1 MDLGSGNQI
10 EFMDPTEQVA
20 RFHLRILKMKGG
32 GPFVLKI
39 HEISTAEVRWQFTP
53 IILERQHKLTF
64 QPFTNF
70 TTECSFTLH
79 SHVTC
84 GPGQTTPRRSYR
96 VYPSFR

>member
-53 IILERQHKLTF
+53 IIIE
-64 QPFTNF
+64 
-70 TTECSFTLH
+70 
-79 SHVTC
+79 
-84 GPGQTTPRRSYR
+84 
-96 VYPSFR
+96 